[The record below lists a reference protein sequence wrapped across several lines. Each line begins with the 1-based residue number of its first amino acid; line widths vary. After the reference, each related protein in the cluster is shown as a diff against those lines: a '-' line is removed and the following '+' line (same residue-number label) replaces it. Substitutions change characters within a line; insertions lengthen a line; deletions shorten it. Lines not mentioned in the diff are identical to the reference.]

1 MRGCPVL
8 VLRRLLLALL
18 LALVLS
24 GPARA
29 DVCTLVAKINAYR
42 SANSLK
48 PLILDARL
56 VDIAQENSQL
66 AASLPSFHGG
76 LRHVDSDHL
85 VVDQQHPN
93 SNGNAAAVA
102 AEASSDTAPW
112 YAKSE
117 ALIPNWT
124 FLAENMAM
132 GSVDENLVLDLFKKT
147 QDYNENLLS
156 DEAVLIGIGEYEG
169 YWTFEF
175 AGISDEEGIE
185 LATC

>member
-1 MRGCPVL
+1 MRGCAIAL
-8 VLRRLLLALL
+8 YQLLLLIALTL
-18 LALVLS
+18 PDATS
-24 GPARA
+24 A
-29 DVCTLVAKINAYR
+29 DVCTLVAKINTYRTAY
-42 SANSLK
+42 SLK

-85 VVDQQHPN
+85 AIDQQHPN
-93 SNGNAAAVA
+93 SNGKAAAIA
-102 AEASSDTAPW
+102 AEASSDSAPW

-132 GSVDENLVLDLFKKT
+132 GSSDENLVLDLFKKT
-147 QDYNENLLS
+147 KDYNDNLLS
-156 DEAVLIGIGEYEG
+156 DEATLIGIGEHDG

-175 AGISDEEGIE
+175 AGISDEGGIE
-185 LATC
+185 FATC